1 MFFIASLVDTNQ
13 FDYMPPNLRTTVGGM
28 MPNEGPWSIRRL
40 LDAFHQ
46 AIVLSNYVSVSSLL
60 IYVKYH

>member
-1 MFFIASLVDTNQ
+1 VFFIASLVDTNE

-28 MPNEGPWSIRRL
+28 MPKEGPWGIRRL

-46 AIVLSNYVSVSSLL
+46 AIVLTN
-60 IYVKYH
+60 